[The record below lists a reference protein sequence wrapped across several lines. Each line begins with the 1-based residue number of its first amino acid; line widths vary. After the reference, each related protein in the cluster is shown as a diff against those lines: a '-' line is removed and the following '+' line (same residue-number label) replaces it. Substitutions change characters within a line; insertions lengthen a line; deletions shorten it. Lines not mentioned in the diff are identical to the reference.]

1 MDIEAFGRRLIDLLP
16 QLIRGFARREHNALS
31 RGAITLPQLWALE
44 YLARQGSGTPMNE
57 LARWMGVTRPAATG
71 LIDRLIA
78 QGLAQRRGDSQDRRV
93 VRVAI
98 TGKGRRILLT
108 IWEQKRRMIVEVFG
122 RIAAT
127 DRVQYLTTL
136 ERVVSMLSEPS
147 HKK

>member
-1 MDIEAFGRRLIDLLP
+1 
-16 QLIRGFARREHNALS
+16 
-31 RGAITLPQLWALE
+31 
-44 YLARQGSGTPMNE
+44 MNE

-136 ERVVSMLSEPS
+136 EQVVSMLSEPS